1 MQGSLHDLS
10 QTALPQPPSGLAR
23 TGAVHLAAEILSR
36 LPVPTS
42 MELLAGRPPGAQVLL
57 PQREP
62 PPSKL
67 PGWTAGGSSSS
78 SGSKTRSRFYQG
90 VTAPAVLC
98 TLRFYRRSCGQR
110 WRGRTVVY
118 NFPPG
123 LELDTSIDIPDR
135 PEKRM
140 VKELSRYEDPDD
152 PIRPQAPPRDRKGL
166 WAPPGPQAIA
176 APEVLVVG
184 LGRRLRADEEDGPRA
199 RLGAGAVEALQR
211 RYQVRTHFDAD
222 VQGYMATC
230 RASLDKSGRAGV
242 QKIHLVQPL
251 VAHDTDDIR
260 LILLHVSAACA
271 WASAV
276 GAALGPGGCRHL
288 HRVGAS
294 GFMPLCR
301 TRPSLC
307 SRRSVRKGST
317 SLARPKMCILSVI
330 SALCSQISMAH
341 LATVSFSG
349 PHAYALPGGFT
360 KARIH
365 LRRKSEESSDL
376 ILGIERAARGFESF
390 SLPEDGQVHDCHKTS
405 SIQES
410 AEVQF
415 RCSSEG
421 VLVDVLDVRE
431 AITLCFPDERVV
443 VHDGLPLHFRSPPAG
458 ESFLR
463 LLGGCLVRWANALGF
478 LRMLQPKRKCLGMS
492 YRWCAFAQ
500 VAHALEKLTSRPR
513 MDQAL
518 CFLNGMCNN
527 TVSRRS

>member
-251 VAHDTDDIR
+251 VAHDTD
-260 LILLHVSAACA
+260 
-271 WASAV
+271 
-276 GAALGPGGCRHL
+276 
-288 HRVGAS
+288 
-294 GFMPLCR
+294 
-301 TRPSLC
+301 
-307 SRRSVRKGST
+307 
-317 SLARPKMCILSVI
+317 
-330 SALCSQISMAH
+330 
-341 LATVSFSG
+341 
-349 PHAYALPGGFT
+349 
-360 KARIH
+360 
-365 LRRKSEESSDL
+365 
-376 ILGIERAARGFESF
+376 
-390 SLPEDGQVHDCHKTS
+390 
-405 SIQES
+405 
-410 AEVQF
+410 
-415 RCSSEG
+415 
-421 VLVDVLDVRE
+421 
-431 AITLCFPDERVV
+431 
-443 VHDGLPLHFRSPPAG
+443 
-458 ESFLR
+458 
-463 LLGGCLVRWANALGF
+463 
-478 LRMLQPKRKCLGMS
+478 
-492 YRWCAFAQ
+492 

-527 TVSRRS
+527 TVSRRNAEATTKLPSDVSIGKLLTWARKQEFMKVHPVLSARASQLSVSVPVEAGTPLLGVLEDGFLFEPEPSDGEGPWQHLYQVARKQHPDWWALHLAIPLLRQSFSAPSTSPIWQAHLQSIPLRPAAPHLWSLEQANELQYVEIKAALKTRIEALQAFHRDHISPEAGSAPSVLELGRAVAVAASRGMEVKPGRRALIPVLDLIGPPEATTCAGEDAPEPSCRFAVEPSGGLEIPLP

>member
-1 MQGSLHDLS
+1 
-10 QTALPQPPSGLAR
+10 
-23 TGAVHLAAEILSR
+23 
-36 LPVPTS
+36 

-57 PQREP
+57 PRREP

-78 SGSKTRSRFYQG
+78 SGSKARSRFHQG

-98 TLRFYRRSCGQR
+98 TLRFYRRSCRQR
-110 WRGRTVVY
+110 WRGRTVAY

-242 QKIHLVQPL
+242 QKIHLMQPL

-276 GAALGPGGCRHL
+276 GAALGRL
-288 HRVGAS
+288 QA
-294 GFMPLCR
+294 FAQ
-301 TRPSLC
+301 
-307 SRRSVRKGST
+307 SRRERLHASLQDEANALFKEVSAEKFNEPGTAEDVHPQCLKDFDRCTYQIGSCNYQPGQAADSGDIANARQSFAKRLSEECSCSAAGVR
-317 SLARPKMCILSVI
+317 VI

-478 LRMLQPKRKCLGMS
+478 LRMLQPKRK
-492 YRWCAFAQ
+492 RA
-500 VAHALEKLTSRPR
+500 
-513 MDQAL
+513 
-518 CFLNGMCNN
+518 
-527 TVSRRS
+527 